1 MGAPGLG
8 LGLLLL
14 LGLTLLTTLGLNI
27 LVVNGNGLIDLGLQ
41 SALVVNPV
49 P

>member
-1 MGAPGLG
+1 MGAPGLS

-14 LGLTLLTTLGLNI
+14 LAFTLLTTLSLNI
-27 LVVNGNGLIDLGLQ
+27 LVINGNGLIDLGLQ